1 MMSHEQPKAARPAA
15 AVPRAPIDAIRH
27 VAQLLLM
34 VEPTTAASIA
44 VRSRWAEDLHRAA
57 NALEDTPSTAEA
69 AEAAR
74 LALEAAR
81 AAVEQGVAALAGTL
95 AQVGVATL
103 VEARDQFAWHSGLI
117 DLPDGR
123 KLNFEGTLEVM
134 E

>member
-1 MMSHEQPKAARPAA
+1 MTRP
-15 AVPRAPIDAIRH
+15 PIDAIRH
-27 VAQLLLM
+27 VAQLLLIA
-34 VEPTTAASIA
+34 EPNTASATD
-44 VRSRWAEDLHRAA
+44 VRARWAEMLQQASA
-57 NALEDTPSTAEA
+57 ALEDAPA
-69 AEAAR
+69 AAAADQAL

-103 VEARDQFAWHSGLI
+103 IQAKDEYAWHSGLI

-123 KLNFEGTLEVM
+123 KLHFEGSLEVM